1 MSRGMTA
8 ERHDLHAV
16 NDLIGIAKRVP
27 LSGLDVRNC
36 DALCTLEQLL
46 CFLGRLSGNFRRE
59 PKVAICLCDIDVRI
73 GKDDLP
79 IRSGQAADVV
89 RVEVRDQY
97 SVDLFRRVP
106 SATEVGYQVP
116 ELSPTK
122 PDAGS
127 SIDKD
132 QMLASVDKV
141 ARIRDIHQVGVV
153 LECLYDIILR
163 LLSV

>member
-1 MSRGMTA
+1 MPSTIDR
-8 ERHDLHAV
+8 
-16 NDLIGIAKRVP
+16 IAKRVP
-27 LSGLDVRNC
+27 LSGLDVRTAMPC
-36 DALCTLEQLL
+36 ALWNNSCAS
-46 CFLGRLSGNFRRE
+46 LGALAAISGESQKSLSPLRHRCPHWE
-59 PKVAICLCDIDVRI
+59 
-73 GKDDLP
+73 DDLP

-132 QMLASVDKV
+132 QMLP
-141 ARIRDIHQVGVV
+141 V
-153 LECLYDIILR
+153 LTR
-163 LLSV
+163 